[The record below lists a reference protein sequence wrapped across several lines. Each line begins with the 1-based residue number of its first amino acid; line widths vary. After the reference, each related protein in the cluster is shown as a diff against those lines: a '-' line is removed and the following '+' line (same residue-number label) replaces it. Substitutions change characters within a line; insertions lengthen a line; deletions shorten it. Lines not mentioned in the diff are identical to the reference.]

1 MVYQRMADFV
11 ARLAKAMMHAFKG
24 GMVLVGNAVFG
35 HKLAALD
42 VLNQCNCAHLFEVPP
57 CCS

>member
-1 MVYQRMADFV
+1 MEDILLMVYQRMAAFV
-11 ARLAKAMMHAFKG
+11 ARLAKAMMHAFQG

-42 VLNQCNCAHLFEVPP
+42 GFSQCN
-57 CCS
+57 

>member
-1 MVYQRMADFV
+1 MEDILLMVYQRMAAFV

-42 VLNQCNCAHLFEVPP
+42 GFSQCN
-57 CCS
+57 